1 MLAVFLSFIGV
12 LALVLMSAAVQTT
25 RNPTLAPT
33 RNPTIR
39 QSARPTRAAFPIP
52 VILQPTATESPTAS
66 QRPTAAR
73 THRPTPKT
81 DRPIPDPT
89 MKPTNPTATPTV
101 QPTESR
107 KNKPGD
113 LAADTVLVKVF
124 GKLLV
129 DAPGDSMD
137 YFDSVDYR
145 GLPTAVLGLTIGQ
158 CHSISDVDG
167 KPTASTVK
175 SVKYTIINDS
185 DDDDEAKLLFSLY
198 MTANCDGQSRSTEVY
213 SPQILPLIGTDGDNP
228 LQFWS
233 HLGDAA
239 EVSLFNSSDYWRA
252 RDDDDEPWSEPPI
265 NINALKFNLN
275 LDCDSDSGN
284 QDKSFANNNYCL
296 EFIKKQNDD

>member
-1 MLAVFLSFIGV
+1 MLAAFFSFIGV

-52 VILQPTATESPTAS
+52 VTLQPTATESPTAS

-73 THRPTPKT
+73 THRPTPES

-113 LAADTVLVKVF
+113 LTADTVLIKFF

-158 CHSISDVDG
+158 CHSISDANG

-185 DDDDEAKLLFSLY
+185 DDDEAKLLFSLY
-198 MTANCDGQSRSTEVY
+198 MNANCDGESRSLEVS
-213 SPQILPLIGTDGDNP
+213 SPQISCRTSGTPPRYHYSTLPTIGERKMMMMMMM
-228 LQFWS
+228 S
-233 HLGDAA
+233 LGL
-239 EVSLFNSSDYWRA
+239 SLLLTSTR
-252 RDDDDEPWSEPPI
+252 
-265 NINALKFNLN
+265 
-275 LDCDSDSGN
+275 
-284 QDKSFANNNYCL
+284 
-296 EFIKKQNDD
+296 